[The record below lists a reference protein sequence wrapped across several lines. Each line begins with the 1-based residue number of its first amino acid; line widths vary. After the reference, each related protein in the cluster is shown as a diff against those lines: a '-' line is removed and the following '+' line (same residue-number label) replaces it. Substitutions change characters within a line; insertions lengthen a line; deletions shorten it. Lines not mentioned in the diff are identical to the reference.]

1 MRKLDIFVVRF
12 IPIVIFVYIAIVFIL
27 AWQGYYNTLNEYIL
41 GNSFIYALALFLIS
55 LSNPKYH
62 CVWNRAMYAELMIVP
77 LINFADAKWGIF
89 PDAVLML
96 AVLSSTWV
104 ITFIVTIFLAIR
116 HFVKIRL
123 KKYEFKDRGED

>member
-1 MRKLDIFVVRF
+1 MKKIDITVVRF
-12 IPIVIFVYIAIVFIL
+12 IPIILFLFIAIDLIYCWNGIDF
-27 AWQGYYNTLNEYIL
+27 TLFNHLHY
-41 GNSFIYALALFLIS
+41 NSFIYALSLFLIS

-62 CVWNRAMYAELMIVP
+62 CVWNRAMYVELMIVP
-77 LINFADAKWGIF
+77 LINFADAKWCIF

-104 ITFIVTIFLAIR
+104 IAFIATIVLAIR

-123 KKYEFKDRGED
+123 KKYESKDRGED

>member
-1 MRKLDIFVVRF
+1 MRKID
-12 IPIVIFVYIAIVFIL
+12 IVIVQYLPIMMFIYTAIVIIKAWNGTPSTLSNFFLANPFVY
-27 AWQGYYNTLNEYIL
+27 
-41 GNSFIYALALFLIS
+41 ALSLFLIS

-104 ITFIVTIFLAIR
+104 IAFIVTIFLAIR

-123 KKYEFKDRGED
+123 KKYESKDRGED

>member
-1 MRKLDIFVVRF
+1 MKKIDITVVRF
-12 IPIVIFVYIAIVFIL
+12 IPIILFLFIAIDLIYCWNGIDF
-27 AWQGYYNTLNEYIL
+27 TLFNHLHY
-41 GNSFIYALALFLIS
+41 NSFIYALSLFLIS

-104 ITFIVTIFLAIR
+104 ITFIMTIFLAIR

>member
-1 MRKLDIFVVRF
+1 MRKID
-12 IPIVIFVYIAIVFIL
+12 IVIVRYLPIMMFIYTAIVIIKAWNGTPSTLSNFFLANPFVY
-27 AWQGYYNTLNEYIL
+27 
-41 GNSFIYALALFLIS
+41 ALSLFLIS

-104 ITFIVTIFLAIR
+104 IAFIVTIFLAIR

-123 KKYEFKDRGED
+123 KKYESKDRGED

>member
-1 MRKLDIFVVRF
+1 MKKIDITVVRF
-12 IPIVIFVYIAIVFIL
+12 IPIILFLFIAIDLIYCWNGIDF
-27 AWQGYYNTLNEYIL
+27 TLFNHLHY
-41 GNSFIYALALFLIS
+41 NSFIYALSLFLIS

>member
-89 PDAVLML
+89 PDTVLML

-104 ITFIVTIFLAIR
+104 IAFIVTIFLAIR

>member
-1 MRKLDIFVVRF
+1 MKKIDITVVRL
-12 IPIVIFVYIAIVFIL
+12 IPIILFLFIAIDLIYCWNGIDF
-27 AWQGYYNTLNEYIL
+27 TLFNHLHY
-41 GNSFIYALALFLIS
+41 NSFIYALALFLIS

-77 LINFADAKWGIF
+77 LINFADAKWCIF

-104 ITFIVTIFLAIR
+104 IAFIVTILLAIR

-123 KKYEFKDRGED
+123 KKYESKDRGKD

>member
-41 GNSFIYALALFLIS
+41 GNSFIYALSLFLIS

-77 LINFADAKWGIF
+77 LINFADAKWRIF

-96 AVLSSTWV
+96 SVLSSTWV
-104 ITFIVTIFLAIR
+104 IAFIATIILAVR

-123 KKYEFKDRGED
+123 KKYGLENRG

>member
-1 MRKLDIFVVRF
+1 MRGLDIFVLRF
-12 IPIVIFVYIAIVFIL
+12 LPIIVFINMGVVTMA
-27 AWQGYYNTLNEYIL
+27 AWNGVLLSGNKFFL

-62 CVWNRAMYAELMIVP
+62 CVWNRAMYVELMIVP
-77 LINFADAKWGIF
+77 LINFADAKWCIF

-104 ITFIVTIFLAIR
+104 IAFIATIVLAIR

-123 KKYEFKDRGED
+123 KKYGLENRGKD

>member
-1 MRKLDIFVVRF
+1 MRKVDIIIVRF
-12 IPIVIFVYIAIVFIL
+12 LPIIFFISIAILLIYSWSGSVFYAI
-27 AWQGYYNTLNEYIL
+27 NNIL

-62 CVWNRAMYAELMIVP
+62 CVWNRAMYVELMIVP
-77 LINFADAKWGIF
+77 LINFADAKWCIF

-104 ITFIVTIFLAIR
+104 IAFIATIVLAIR

-123 KKYEFKDRGED
+123 KKYGLENRGKD